1 MSLLVVLVVA
11 TLLVSALCSLM
22 EATLYSTRA
31 TTLDAARGDGRHV
44 KAATRFLQMK
54 ENISAPTAAILILN
68 TVANTAGATFAGMQA
83 TEVLG
88 VGLLPLF
95 SVFLT
100 LGILFLSEILPKT
113 LGATRWHGLW
123 PWVATPLWATM
134 QVMRPFVAITLH
146 VSKVF
151 TRRAPPVITTEDEI
165 LAMIRMGVESGEVSA
180 QELTLLT
187 NVFRF
192 DETRARQIM
201 VPRRDVVTLFPQWTL
216 THCLEIVRRH
226 RHTRYPL
233 CKESLDDV
241 VGLIHVKDLTLI
253 DPQGPV
259 DLQTLAHRMLRVP
272 ETVLLPDLL
281 RLMRRERSHMVLV
294 VDEFGTAVG
303 VVTLENVLEQLVGSV
318 QDEFDTEEPNLID
331 EGDGRYLIQGL
342 MPLAEIESRLE
353 IEFEDDLEVDTLTG
367 LIVHRLGRLP
377 RIGDEVT
384 LGDDMTAVVQA
395 VHADRAS
402 RVLLSLRVSPIEP
415 AGED

>member
-1 MSLLVVLVVA
+1 M
-11 TLLVSALCSLM
+11 
-22 EATLYSTRA
+22 
-31 TTLDAARGDGRHV
+31 
-44 KAATRFLQMK
+44 KAATRFIAMK
-54 ENISAPTAAILILN
+54 ENISTPTAAILILN
-68 TVANTAGATFAGMQA
+68 TIANFRRRPRFAGMQA

-88 VGLLPLF
+88 VGMLPLF
-95 SVFLT
+95 SVVLT
-100 LGILFLSEILPKT
+100 LGILFLSDP
-113 LGATRWHGLW
+113 AQDPRRH
-123 PWVATPLWATM
+123 PVARALAVDRHALWATM
-134 QVMRPFVAITLH
+134 QVTAAGRPHHACLKGLH
-146 VSKVF
+146 AP
-151 TRRAPPVITTEDEI
+151 RAAVITTEDEI
-165 LAMIRMGVESGEVSA
+165 LAMIRDPRGVRGG
-180 QELTLLT
+180 QRRELTLLT

-201 VPRRDVVTLFPQWTL
+201 VPRRDVVPLFPHWTL

-241 VGLIHVKDLTLI
+241 VGLIHVKDLTLV
-253 DPQGPV
+253 DPRGPV
-259 DLQTLAHRMLRVP
+259 DLTTLAHPMLRVP

-281 RLMRRERSHMVLV
+281 RTMRRERSHMVLV

-331 EGDGRYLIQGL
+331 EGDGRYLVQGL
-342 MPLAEIESRLE
+342 MPLAQLESRLE

-377 RIGDEVT
+377 HIGDEVV
-384 LGDDMTAVVQA
+384 LGEDITAVVQA